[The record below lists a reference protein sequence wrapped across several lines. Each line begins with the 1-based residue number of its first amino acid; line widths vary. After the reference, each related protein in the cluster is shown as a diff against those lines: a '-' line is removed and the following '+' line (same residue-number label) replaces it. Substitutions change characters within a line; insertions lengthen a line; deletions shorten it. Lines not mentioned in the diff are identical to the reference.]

1 VPADGHEVKSKRQ
14 LFSRSLL
21 LAAAA
26 VFIGGSGLARAG
38 PRALLD
44 LEAGTGNH
52 VDVIALGVGSRE
64 WFTRALGEH
73 WVLSSYVLGRVAYW
87 GSLDDHP
94 RVAAVYDFS
103 VTPVLRLQSAGR
115 NIAFFVDLGVGV
127 HALTHTHI
135 NAGRTFG
142 SAFQF
147 GEFLGPGVRFGPDRR
162 YEVSVRVQHVSNGGF
177 RNPNDGLTYGSVVV
191 RYNFQ

>member
-1 VPADGHEVKSKRQ
+1 MKLRRQ

-26 VFIGGSGLARAG
+26 AFVGASGLAGAG
-38 PRALLD
+38 PLSSLE

-52 VDVIALGVGSRE
+52 VDVIALGVGTRE
-64 WFTRALGEH
+64 WFTQPLGEH
-73 WVLSSYVLGRVAYW
+73 WVLSSYVVGRVAYW

-103 VTPVLRLQSAGR
+103 VTPVLRLQSTGR
-115 NIAFFVDLGVGV
+115 NIGFFVDLGVGL

-135 NAGRTFG
+135 NADRTFG

-147 GEFLGPGVRFGPDRR
+147 GEFLGPGVRFGADGR
-162 YEVSVRVQHVSNGGF
+162 YEISVRVQHVSNGGI